1 MKQQSIVIIA
11 NGAACSSELM
21 ARYMS
26 EKPIVIVLDGAMHR
40 FKELGFRADYLIGDF
55 DRDSHAFEELNKQ
68 FPGIEIKAM
77 PDQNATDFEKGIHFA
92 CSLNPS
98 EITVLWA
105 TGKRSDHFFMNCANL
120 ISFPLDRAIQ
130 LVDDH
135 SVIYR
140 IPTYFEKEFT
150 ATQVLSLIPI
160 GTVTGITTSN
170 LRYPLNND
178 SLILGQ
184 KNGNSN
190 EVLTTGKVIIQ
201 HETGALLLMECKD

>member
-1 MKQQSIVIIA
+1 
-11 NGAACSSELM
+11 
-21 ARYMS
+21 
-26 EKPIVIVLDGAMHR
+26 
-40 FKELGFRADYLIGDF
+40 
-55 DRDSHAFEELNKQ
+55 
-68 FPGIEIKAM
+68 
-77 PDQNATDFEKGIHFA
+77 
-92 CSLNPS
+92 
-98 EITVLWA
+98 
-105 TGKRSDHFFMNCANL
+105 MNCANL

-170 LRYPLNND
+170 LRYPLIND

-201 HETGALLLMECKD
+201 HKTGALLLMECKD